1 MSSMAEADPPQMTPL
16 PDRAAMA
23 SALLLE
29 QLIRLVYPERG
40 PQDMHPGQWAALR
53 YLSRTNAEASTVAGL
68 ARYLGVTLGP
78 ASRAVSALTRK
89 GLVSGERD
97 PKDKRS
103 IRLTLT
109 SAGTGLIA
117 EDPLQRL
124 GAQISKLPMAQR
136 DAIIDGVRQLFAG
149 LSGKDSA
156 QHSLSFTVGP
166 AQDDA

>member
-1 MSSMAEADPPQMTPL
+1 MADIEAHLTLPE

-89 GLVSGERD
+89 GLIKGQRD
-97 PKDKRS
+97 PKDGRS
-103 IRLTLT
+103 VRLSMTEPGIALIRL
-109 SAGTGLIA
+109 
-117 EDPLQRL
+117 DPLQRL
-124 GAQISKLPMAQR
+124 GVLISGLPSEQR
-136 DAIIDGVRQLFAG
+136 TAIVDGVRQLFAG
-149 LSGKDSA
+149 LSSKEVSA
-156 QHSLSFTVGP
+156 SSLTFTVE
-166 AQDDA
+166 AAKNAD

>member
-1 MSSMAEADPPQMTPL
+1 MSVSSFRAPSSAP

-78 ASRAVSALTRK
+78 ASRAVGALVRK
-89 GLVSGERD
+89 GLVRGERD
-97 PKDKRS
+97 VTDKRS
-103 IRLTLT
+103 IRLSLT
-109 SAGTGLIA
+109 DTGSGLILQ
-117 EDPLQRL
+117 DPLQRL
-124 GAQISKLPMAQR
+124 GGLIADLPDTQR
-136 DAIIDGVRQLFAG
+136 EAIVDGVRRLFAG
-149 LSGKDSA
+149 LSDGHSTPV
-156 QHSLSFTVGP
+156 SLSFTV
-166 AQDDA
+166 DAAHGG